1 MRSLNIA
8 ARDWRFESM
17 TIDLP
22 GVASDELPA
31 VLATGTTDVRMIFVS
46 MSAREPEGRDVEY
59 LEWHSLDHRP
69 EQYRIAGLRHS
80 LRLVSTPGCR
90 AARGP
95 SDPRYDAIDH
105 VMTYFFADGAA
116 L

>member
-31 VLATGTTDVRMIFVS
+31 VLATGTTDVRMLFVS
-46 MSAREPEGRDVEY
+46 MSAREPEGGDVEH
-59 LEWHSLDHRP
+59 LEWHSRRHP
-69 EQYRIAGLRHS
+69 SEQSRIAGLRPS
-80 LRLVSTPGCR
+80 RRLLSTPGCR

-95 SDPRYDAIDH
+95 SDPRYDAID
-105 VMTYFFADGAA
+105 
-116 L
+116 